1 MPSPTL
7 MSKPNTRIANLLTRL
22 YGEAGPAFWPSLTT
36 RLEAFHA
43 NQPRLAAA
51 AAIPPHRL
59 TASDAIF
66 ITCGDQISEPR
77 RPLDPPIRHPSAQG
91 IPEGRRRCRCPS
103 PLRDFGTSE
112 SAVEQQATL

>member
-51 AAIPPHRL
+51 IPPHRL
-59 TASDAIF
+59 TASDAVL
-66 ITCGDQISEPR
+66 ITYDDQISEPR
-77 RPLDPPIRHPSAQG
+77 RPLGPPIRHPSAQG

-103 PLRDFGTSE
+103 PLRDFRTSE